1 MSLLKSSGV
10 RHRRPQFHPLTVAG
24 IQRLTDRAVAI
35 TFDIPEELRDT
46 FRFEPGQHLTLRA
59 EIGGADV
66 RRSYSI
72 CMSRAQ
78 AAASGQLR
86 IASNEVDG
94 GAMSVWLNRVV
105 AVGDRIAVLAPL
117 GDFVCPTDDTERDI
131 VAVAAGSGITPVISL
146 VRTVLE
152 EEPGSQV
159 TLIFGNRT
167 PDSTMFRDELEW
179 LAENCAARF
188 DLIEVFSRDNS
199 TSRDPLLTGRIDG
212 AKVRQILRRSG
223 VAVSEVDQWFLC
235 GPTGLVDDVRA
246 AVVADGADPATVHH
260 EEFFQ
265 DAVLLDSGV
274 DQK

>member
-24 IQRLTDRAVAI
+24 IQRLTERAVAV
-35 TFDIPEELRDT
+35 TFDIPEDLRDT

-59 EIGGADV
+59 AIDGVDV

-78 AAASGQLR
+78 AAATNQLR

-94 GAMSVWLNRVV
+94 GAMSVWLNRLVE
-105 AVGDRIAVLAPL
+105 VGDRIAVLAPL
-117 GDFVCPTDDTERDI
+117 GDFVCPTEDTERDL
-131 VAVAAGSGITPVISL
+131 VAIAAGSGITPVISL

-167 PDSTMFRDELEW
+167 PESTMFRAELEW
-179 LAENCAARF
+179 LADTCSSRF
-188 DLIEVFSRDNS
+188 DLIEVFSRDTS
-199 TSRDPLLTGRIDG
+199 ESRDPLLTGRIDG
-212 AKVRQILRRSG
+212 ARVRQILRRAG
-223 VAVSEVDQWFLC
+223 VAIPDVDDWFLC
-235 GPTGLVDDVRA
+235 GPTPMVDDVRA

-265 DAVLLDSGV
+265 EPIAAG
-274 DQK
+274 

>member
-24 IQRLTDRAVAI
+24 IQRLTDRAVAVS
-35 TFDIPEELRDT
+35 FDIPAELRDT
-46 FRFEPGQHLTLRA
+46 FCFQPGQHLTLRA
-59 EIGGADV
+59 EIDGVDV

-78 AAASGQLR
+78 AAATGQLR

-94 GAMSVWLNRVV
+94 GAMSAWLNRVV
-105 AVGDRIAVLAPL
+105 EVGDRIAVLAPL

-131 VAVAAGSGITPVISL
+131 VAIAAGSGITPVISL

-152 EEPGSQV
+152 DEPGSVV

-167 PDSTMFRDELEW
+167 AESTMFREELEW
-179 LAENCAARF
+179 LADHCAARF
-188 DLIEVFSRDNS
+188 DFIEVFSRDS
-199 TSRDPLLTGRIDG
+199 SGSRDPLLTGRIDG
-212 AKVRQILRRSG
+212 AKVRQILRRAG
-223 VAVSEVDQWFLC
+223 VAVSDVDDWFLC

-265 DAVLLDSGV
+265 EPARA
-274 DQK
+274 

>member
-1 MSLLKSSGV
+1 MSLLKSSGE

-24 IQRLTDRAVAI
+24 IQRLTERAVAI

-59 EIGGADV
+59 EIDGVDV

-105 AVGDRIAVLAPL
+105 QPGDRIEVLAPL
-117 GDFVCPTDDTERDI
+117 GDFTCPTVDTEREL
-131 VAVAAGSGITPVISL
+131 VAIAAGSGITPVISL

-167 PDSTMFRDELEW
+167 AETTMFRKELEW
-179 LAENCAARF
+179 LADNCSARF
-188 DLIEVFSRDNS
+188 DLIEVFSRA
-199 TSRDPLLTGRIDG
+199 TSATDPLLNGRIDG

-223 VAVSEVDQWFLC
+223 VAVSEVDEWFLC
-235 GPTGLVDDVRA
+235 GPIGMVHDVRA

-265 DAVLLDSGV
+265 ESMPVQAPGS
-274 DQK
+274 

>member
-24 IQRLTDRAVAI
+24 IQRLTERAVAI
-35 TFDIPEELRDT
+35 TFDIPEELRET

-59 EIGGADV
+59 EIDGVDV

-78 AAASGQLR
+78 AAATNQLR

-94 GAMSVWLNRVV
+94 GAMSTWLNRVV
-105 AVGDRIAVLAPL
+105 EVGDEIAVLAPL
-117 GDFVCPTDDTERDI
+117 GDFVCPTDDTERDL

-152 EEPGSQV
+152 EEPGSAV

-167 PDSTMFRDELEW
+167 RDSTMFREELEW
-179 LAENCAARF
+179 LADHCSARF
-188 DLIEVFSRDNS
+188 DLIEVFSRDTS
-199 TSRDPLLTGRIDG
+199 GSRDPLPTGRIDG
-212 AKVRQILRRSG
+212 DKVRKLLRRAG
-223 VAVSEVDQWFLC
+223 VAVSDVDGWFLC

-246 AVVADGADPATVHH
+246 AVVDDGADPATVHH

-265 DAVLLDSGV
+265 DPNPV
-274 DQK
+274 D

>member
-1 MSLLKSSGV
+1 MSLLKSSGA

-24 IQRLTDRAVAI
+24 IHRLTERAVAV
-35 TFDIPEELRDT
+35 TFDIPDELRDT

-59 EIGGADV
+59 EIDGVDV

-78 AAASGQLR
+78 AAATAQLR

-94 GAMSVWLNRVV
+94 GAMSAWLNRVV
-105 AVGDRIAVLAPL
+105 EVGDRIAVLAPL
-117 GDFVCPTDDTERDI
+117 GDFVCPTDDTERDL

-152 EEPGSQV
+152 EESGSVV

-167 PDSTMFRDELEW
+167 PASTMFREELER
-179 LAENCAARF
+179 LADEYAARF
-188 DLIEVFSRDNS
+188 DFVEVFSRD
-199 TSRDPLLTGRIDG
+199 TSSSREPLLTGRIDG

-223 VAVSEVDQWFLC
+223 VATAEVDEWFLC
-235 GPTGLVDDVRA
+235 GPSGLVDDVRA
-246 AVVADGADPATVHH
+246 AVVADGADPESVHH

-265 DAVLLDSGV
+265 EPAAAM
-274 DQK
+274 